1 MSGYHFLEH
10 TADIK
15 VKAYGKT
22 LNEAFQEAARALFE
36 IMTDTSKITPTI
48 RRKIEIE
55 AEDAQALLYEWLEEF
70 IYLFDAEG
78 LVFSE
83 FSVESIQQTE
93 GRYKLK
99 GEAIGEEF
107 NMEKHPQRTEI
118 KAITYHEMKI
128 KQAPDQTILEFVF
141 DI

>member
-1 MSGYHFLEH
+1 MSGYRFLEH

-36 IMTDTSKITPTI
+36 VMTDTSKIYPNI
-48 RRKIEIE
+48 RRKIDVE
-55 AEDAQALLYEWLEEF
+55 AEDLEALLYVWLEEF
-70 IYLFDAEG
+70 IYLFDSEG

-83 FSVESIQQTE
+83 FKVESIQQTE
-93 GRYKLK
+93 GRYKLE
-99 GEAIGEEF
+99 GEAHGEEF
-107 NMEKHPQRTEI
+107 DEEKHPQRTEI

-128 KQAPDQTILEFVF
+128 KQAPEKTVLEFVF

>member
-1 MSGYHFLEH
+1 MSGYRFLEH

-22 LNEAFQEAARALFE
+22 LNDAFQEATRALFE
-36 IMTDTSKITPTI
+36 VMTDTSKIHPTI
-48 RRKIEIE
+48 KRKIEVE
-55 AEDAQALLYEWLEEF
+55 AEDLEALLYEWLEEF
-70 IYLFDAEG
+70 IYLFDSKG

-83 FSVESIQQTE
+83 FKVESIQQTE
-93 GRYKLK
+93 GRYKLE
-99 GEAIGEEF
+99 GEARGEEF
-107 NMEKHPQRTEI
+107 DEEKHPQRTEI

-128 KQAPDQTILEFVF
+128 KQSPEKTVLEFVF

>member
-1 MSGYHFLEH
+1 MSGYRFLEH

-22 LNEAFQEAARALFE
+22 LNDAFQEATRALFE
-36 IMTDTSKITPTI
+36 VMTDTSKIHPTI
-48 RRKIEIE
+48 KRKIEVE
-55 AEDAQALLYEWLEEF
+55 AEDVEALLYEWLEEF
-70 IYLFDAEG
+70 IYLFDSKG

-83 FSVESIQQTE
+83 FKVESIQQTE
-93 GRYKLK
+93 GRYKLE
-99 GEAIGEEF
+99 GEARGEEF
-107 NMEKHPQRTEI
+107 DEEKHPQRTEI

-128 KQAPDQTILEFVF
+128 KQSPEKTVLEFVF